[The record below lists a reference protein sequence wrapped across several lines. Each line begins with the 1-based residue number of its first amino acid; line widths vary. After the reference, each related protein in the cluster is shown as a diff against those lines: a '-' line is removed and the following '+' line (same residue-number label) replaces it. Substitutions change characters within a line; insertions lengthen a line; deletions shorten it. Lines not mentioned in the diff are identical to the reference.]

1 MMNVK
6 SILIHHG
13 YIDKVIRIDLMYIT
27 GETLTYI
34 ACHLLVFY
42 SSFYNKKLCPSST
55 PKKIHT
61 HKTNKNKANKAK
73 QRKTKTKN
81 KNA

>member
-13 YIDKVIRIDLMYIT
+13 YIDKVIGIDLMYIT
-27 GETLTYI
+27 GETLTLYITRDTLIYI

-42 SSFYNKKLCPSST
+42 N
-55 PKKIHT
+55 
-61 HKTNKNKANKAK
+61 
-73 QRKTKTKN
+73 
-81 KNA
+81 